1 MRLSKP
7 QLAVLTAVR
16 GGAPLVEYMTPDRRK
31 LFFRTLGEYVPAKLN
46 YILDGRRVSYRTFW
60 KLFKFNLI
68 TPSKYKGSPSPQDG
82 LTGFHLTERG
92 YHVVMRGGKL

>member
-1 MRLSKP
+1 MKLSKL
-7 QLAVLTAVR
+7 QLAVLRAIR

-31 LFFRTLGEYVPAKLN
+31 YWFRTLGAYVPAKLN
-46 YILDGRRVSYRTFW
+46 YILDGRRVPYRTFW

-92 YHVVMRGGKL
+92 YLACERNGKI